1 MAKRG
6 GVILDLCWVH
16 ATATYPRSDDLI
28 TFCQQQVAA
37 DIPGASLSVNMKV
50 DQSQAL
56 IKVTAL
62 AEEFQSL
69 PGAVRNAIIRIYRG
83 RSPRGCS
90 YGQQCSLDR
99 FPR

>member
-1 MAKRG
+1 MRPRP
-6 GVILDLCWVH
+6 H
-16 ATATYPRSDDLI
+16 PRSDDLI

-62 AEEFQSL
+62 AEEFQL
-69 PGAVRNAIIRIYRG
+69 FPVRCVT
-83 RSPRGCS
+83 RSFAYIPRPITTRLQLWS
-90 YGQQCSLDR
+90 TM
-99 FPR
+99 